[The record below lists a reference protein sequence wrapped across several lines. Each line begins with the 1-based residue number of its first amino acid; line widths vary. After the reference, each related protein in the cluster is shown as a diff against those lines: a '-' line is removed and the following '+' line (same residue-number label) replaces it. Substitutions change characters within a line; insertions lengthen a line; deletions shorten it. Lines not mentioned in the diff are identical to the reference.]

1 MRYRT
6 NKRGGV
12 AYVWHQGPA
21 AAHQGWRGHQQG
33 PDLVRHPLFL
43 TTAGDALWLGQ
54 RGVLVNAKVVSNREA
69 VSRNKTDHYAVI
81 AYIPVLNGSAPP
93 TEVRVELP
101 DEGAYAEGSEI
112 AIFYDPT
119 DLKHV
124 RRAYFTQG
132 VTVTLAI
139 TPLLFHDVL

>member
-1 MRYRT
+1 MFGIRGPPQRT
-6 NKRGGV
+6 KDGAVISKVPTWFVTLFFLATLLGV
-12 AYVWHQGPA
+12 A
-21 AAHQGWRGHQQG
+21 
-33 PDLVRHPLFL
+33 LLL